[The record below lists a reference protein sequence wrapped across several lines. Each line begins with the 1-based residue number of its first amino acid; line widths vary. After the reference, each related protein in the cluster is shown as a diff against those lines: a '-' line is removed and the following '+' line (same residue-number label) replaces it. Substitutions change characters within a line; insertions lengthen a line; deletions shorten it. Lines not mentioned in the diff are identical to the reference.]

1 MARLVCP
8 VCRTVITDGSDPE
21 PGECHGC
28 RSSYAGDGDSAPA
41 AVAEALAEWGFSD
54 LDPGAVTAALFALP
68 PGSGPTTR
76 AAVVSD
82 EREGFYRWWVFA
94 PAGDEGRTV
103 LARLVSEM

>member
-8 VCRTVITDGSDPE
+8 VCRTVIADGSDPK
-21 PGECHGC
+21 PGECPGC
-28 RSSYAGDGDSAPA
+28 RCRYAGDGDSAPD
-41 AVAEALAEWGFSD
+41 AVAGALADWGFSE

-68 PGSGPTTR
+68 PGSGPAAR

-94 PAGDEGRTV
+94 PAGDEGRDV